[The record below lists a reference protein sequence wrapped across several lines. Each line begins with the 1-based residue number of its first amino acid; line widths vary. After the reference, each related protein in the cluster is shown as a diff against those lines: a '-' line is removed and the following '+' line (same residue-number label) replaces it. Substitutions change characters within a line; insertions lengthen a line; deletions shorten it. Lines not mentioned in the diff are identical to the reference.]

1 MSDLNYPSNSNSQ
14 NKPEPEKKELK
25 QIVNAVEKKETM
37 FSRIRRSFVQED
49 AHSVG
54 QYLVFDVLIPAA
66 KATLED
72 LVTQGLGRG
81 LWGSG
86 RPRSSSTLSTPQSRG
101 SYTSYGSLARPA
113 QQVNQPRDFSDRAR
127 ASHDF
132 REIVLATRADAESVI
147 QALLDPI
154 EQYGWASVGDL
165 YKLVGIMP
173 SFQDE
178 KWGWDNL
185 VTAGCRPVSGGYIL
199 EFPKP
204 TYQE

>member
-1 MSDLNYPSNSNSQ
+1 MSDLNYPSNSHSNK
-14 NKPEPEKKELK
+14 KPEPAKKELK
-25 QIVNAVEKKETM
+25 QIVQPVEKKETL
-37 FSRIRRSFVQED
+37 FSRIRSSFVQED

-86 RPRSSSTLSTPQSRG
+86 RPRSTSTYSPTQSRG

-113 QQVNQPRDFSDRAR
+113 AQVSQGREFSDRAR

-132 REIVLATRADAESVI
+132 REIILETRADAESII

-165 YKLVGIMP
+165 YKLVGIVP

-185 VTAGCRPVSGGYIL
+185 ASAGCRPVSGGYML